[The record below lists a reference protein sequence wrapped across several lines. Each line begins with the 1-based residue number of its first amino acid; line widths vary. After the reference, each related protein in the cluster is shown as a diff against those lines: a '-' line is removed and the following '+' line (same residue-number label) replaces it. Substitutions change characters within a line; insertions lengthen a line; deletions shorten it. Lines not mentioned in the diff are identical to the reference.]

1 MAGAPHNRPM
11 QPPPTD
17 RQQAPAETGK
27 PRRCLNCGADAPGN
41 FCAACG
47 QETATGPLPLAAALR
62 DAISRSVGREGRLR
76 QTLALL
82 LFKPGALT
90 LEHRA
95 GRRVR
100 YLRPLQVYLLASVV
114 VFAAVQVLAL
124 DLGLRIVGNEGVYL
138 LRSARPAMVQAAGP
152 RQRLTPVQ
160 IILDHADTP
169 GVQRLRAM
177 SPDERFAFLKARR
190 TAAVSWF
197 LLLLVP
203 LLALTLGL
211 VFRRPRRSYAE
222 HLVFGL
228 HSQAFLLLALLAEA
242 LVPPLAANALTLAVF
257 AWFALAFKRV
267 YGGSWPATVLRTA
280 AILTLYFA
288 IYFACNLLLVFALLA
303 L

>member
-1 MAGAPHNRPM
+1 M

-17 RQQAPAETGK
+17 RPRTPAETGTA
-27 PRRCLNCGADAPGN
+27 RRCLNCGADAPGN

-47 QETATGPLPLAAALR
+47 QETTTDPKPLAATLR
-62 DAISRSVGREGRLR
+62 DAISRSIGRGGKLR
-76 QTLALL
+76 RTLALL
-82 LFKPGALT
+82 LFAPGALT
-90 LEHRA
+90 VEHRS

-114 VFAAVQVLAL
+114 VFAAAQVFGL
-124 DLGLRIVGNEGVYL
+124 DLGLRIVGNDGVYL
-138 LRSARPAMVQAAGP
+138 LRSARPATMQAAGQQP
-152 RQRLTPVQ
+152 HLSPIQ

-203 LLALTLGL
+203 LLALALGL
-211 VFRRPRRSYAE
+211 VYRRPRRSLAE

-228 HSQAFLLLALLAEA
+228 HGQAFLLLALLAEA
-242 LVPPLAANALTLAVF
+242 LVPPLAANALSAGVF
-257 AWFALAFKRV
+257 AYFALAFRRV
-267 YGGSWPATVLRTA
+267 YGGSWPATMIRAGV
-280 AILTLYFA
+280 ILTLYFA
-288 IYFACNLLLVFALLA
+288 IFFASNLLLVFALIA

>member
-1 MAGAPHNRPM
+1 MARAPHNRPM
-11 QPPPTD
+11 LPPPAD
-17 RQQAPAETGK
+17 RQRAPAKSATA
-27 PRRCLNCGADAPGN
+27 RRCLNCGADAPGN

-47 QETATGPLPLAAALR
+47 QETATDPQPLGATLR
-62 DAISRSVGREGRLR
+62 DAISRSVGRGGKLR

-82 LFKPGALT
+82 LFAPGALT

-114 VFAAVQVLAL
+114 VFAAVQVFAL

-169 GVQRLRAM
+169 GVQLLRAM

-242 LVPPLAANALTLAVF
+242 VLPTLAANVLSLVVI
-257 AWFALAFKRV
+257 AWFAIAFRRV
-267 YGGSWPATVLRTA
+267 YGGSWPATVLRTIV
-280 AILTLYFA
+280 ILTLYFA
-288 IYFACNLLLVFALLA
+288 IFFACNLVLVYALLA

>member
-1 MAGAPHNRPM
+1 MAPAPHDRPM
-11 QPPPTD
+11 KPPLTD
-17 RQQAPAETGK
+17 GARPRTGSGSTQ
-27 PRRCLNCGADAPGN
+27 RCLNCGADAPGN

-47 QETATGPLPLAAALR
+47 QETATEPRPLAAALR
-62 DAISRSVGREGRLR
+62 DAISRNLGREGRLR
-76 QTLALL
+76 RTLALL
-82 LFKPGALT
+82 LFAPGALT

-114 VFAAVQVLAL
+114 VFAAVQVFAL

-152 RQRLTPVQ
+152 RQRLSPVQ

-169 GVQRLRAM
+169 GVQLLRAM

-211 VFRRPRRSYAE
+211 VFRRPKRSYAE

-228 HSQAFLLLALLAEA
+228 HGQAFLLLALLAEA
-242 LVPPLAANALTLAVF
+242 LVPPVAANALSVAVF
-257 AWFALAFKRV
+257 AWFALAFKHV

-288 IYFACNLLLVFALLA
+288 IFFACNLVLVYALLA

>member
-1 MAGAPHNRPM
+1 M
-11 QPPPTD
+11 PPPTD
-17 RQQAPAETGK
+17 RLRTHAQTTA
-27 PRRCLNCGADAPGN
+27 RSRCLNCGADAPGN

-47 QETATGPLPLAAALR
+47 QETATDPQPLAETLR
-62 DAISRSVGREGRLR
+62 DAISRSVGRDGKLR
-76 QTLALL
+76 RTLALL
-82 LFKPGALT
+82 LFAPGALT
-90 LEHRA
+90 VEHRA

-100 YLRPLQVYLLASVV
+100 TLRPLQLYLLASVV
-114 VFAAVQVLAL
+114 VIAAVQVFGL
-124 DLGLRIVGNEGVYL
+124 DLGLRLVGEQGVYL
-138 LRSARPAMVQAAGP
+138 LRSARPATAPASGQH
-152 RQRLTPVQ
+152 QRMTPVQ

-177 SPDERFAFLKARR
+177 SPDERSAHLKTRR

-211 VFRRPRRSYAE
+211 FFRHPRRSFVE

-242 LVPPLAANALTLAVF
+242 FVPPFIANGLSLLVF
-257 AWFALAFKRV
+257 AWFALAFRRV
-267 YGGSWPATVLRTA
+267 YGGSWPAVLARTA

-288 IYFACNLLLVFALLA
+288 IFFASNLLLVFALLA